1 MDMIQSFTNKA
12 KILVLFANCYDM
24 VADGRQVA
32 GCSVH
37 YLFWGEHGEALL
49 EQSEYDVSKPV
60 GIQRAKVSMD
70 SVMRVRVPIAPAIYE
85 GTFETKVGGDGKPVL
100 RLVDIAYYSNVR
112 FTEHVVPGLVVPG
125 MVIHKEPETQAE
137 QALAAAA
144 VDALTA
150 DKPEKKAG
158 K

>member
-1 MDMIQSFTNKA
+1 MDIMQSLTNKA

-24 VADGRQVA
+24 VADGKQVA

-70 SVMRVRVPIAPAIYE
+70 SAMRIRVPVAPAIYE
-85 GTFETKVGGDGKPVL
+85 GTFETKVGSDGKPVL

-112 FTEHVVPGLVVPG
+112 FAEHVVPGLVVPG
-125 MVIHKEPETQAE
+125 MIVHKEPETQAE
-137 QALAAAA
+137 RALAAASELEA
-144 VDALTA
+144 G
-150 DKPEKKAG
+150 DKPEKKTG